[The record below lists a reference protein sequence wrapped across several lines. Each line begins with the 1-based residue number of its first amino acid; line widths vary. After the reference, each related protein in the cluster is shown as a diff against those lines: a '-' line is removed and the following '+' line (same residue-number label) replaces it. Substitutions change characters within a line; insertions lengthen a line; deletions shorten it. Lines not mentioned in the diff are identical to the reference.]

1 MSVWYAYTFVVL
13 SRSDR
18 KYTVLPTH
26 IGSESLLSFHGSFST
41 E

>member
-1 MSVWYAYTFVVL
+1 VKL
-13 SRSDR
+13 RSER

-26 IGSESLLSFHGSFST
+26 IGSESLLLFHGSFVT